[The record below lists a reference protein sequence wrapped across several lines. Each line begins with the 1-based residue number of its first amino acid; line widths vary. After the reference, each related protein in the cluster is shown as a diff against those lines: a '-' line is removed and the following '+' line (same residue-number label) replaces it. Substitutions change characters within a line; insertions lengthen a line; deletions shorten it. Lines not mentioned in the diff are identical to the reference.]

1 MATYIMRAVER
12 GSTNQRVRTMKKRE
26 VWMRQFEN
34 RVLAL
39 APQHAGKIEWD
50 SATYFY
56 NTGVH
61 PYEAAKRYV
70 AVRS

>member
-1 MATYIMRAVER
+1 
-12 GSTNQRVRTMKKRE
+12 MKKRE

-34 RVLAL
+34 RVLTL
-39 APQHAGKIEWD
+39 APQHAGKIEWE